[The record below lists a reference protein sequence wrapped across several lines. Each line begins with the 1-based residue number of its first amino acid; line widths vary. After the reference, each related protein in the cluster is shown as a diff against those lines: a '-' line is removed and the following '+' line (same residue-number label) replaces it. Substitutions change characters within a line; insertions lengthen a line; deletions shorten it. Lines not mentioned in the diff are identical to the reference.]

1 MLPALA
7 PFPKGLTQAALDTL
21 MPMHVALDAAG
32 RVRATGPT
40 IGRIVEAPFGAPFFD
55 LFAIRRPEGI
65 GDPATLRARA
75 GERLF
80 LRSRGAEGTFR
91 GVAVADAEDGTL
103 VNLSF
108 GPGIIEA
115 VRRYGLTEADFAA
128 TDLAIELLYVV
139 EAKSMIM
146 EELRTLN
153 VRLRGAKNEA
163 EQQARTDPLTGL
175 RNRRAF
181 DLALDDVLSDQGAG
195 PFGLMHVDLD
205 FFKAVND
212 TLGHAA
218 GDAVLRHVATVLTQE
233 TRTSDTVARIGGDE
247 FMVLLPNVADRARLF
262 EIAERVISQLSQP
275 IDQSGKRCQVAASV
289 GLWSSVGAQ
298 GPLLNT
304 EILAQLDAALYAA
317 KRQGRARA
325 CFAPDGYGS
334 AWPSP
339 P

>member
-1 MLPALA
+1 VTLPALA
-7 PFPKGLTQAALDTL
+7 PFPTTGLAQPALDIL
-21 MPMHVALDAAG
+21 MPMHLALDAAG
-32 RVRATGPT
+32 RIRATGPT
-40 IGRIVEAPFGAPFFD
+40 IRRIVEIAIGAPFFD
-55 LFAIRRPEGI
+55 LFAIRRPDGI
-65 GDPATLRARA
+65 GDPAALRARV

-80 LRSRGAEGTFR
+80 LSSRGAGGNFR
-91 GVAVADAEDGTL
+91 GVAVAEAEGGTL

-153 VRLRGAKNEA
+153 VRLRGAKIEA
-163 EQQARTDPLTGL
+163 EQQARTDPLTGV

-181 DLALDDVLSDQGAG
+181 DMALDEALADPCAR

-212 TLGHAA
+212 SLGHAA
-218 GDAVLRHVATVLTQE
+218 GDAVLRHVAAVLTQE
-233 TRTSDTVARIGGDE
+233 TRTSDTVARVGGDE
-247 FMVLLPNVADRARLF
+247 FMVLLPNVADPARLS
-262 EIAERVISQLSQP
+262 EIAERVIIRLSEP
-275 IDQSGKRCQVAASV
+275 IVQSGRRCQVAASV
-289 GLWSSVGAQ
+289 GLWSSVGA
-298 GPLLNT
+298 GAVLRGA

-317 KRQGRARA
+317 KRRGRGRA
-325 CFAPDGYGS
+325 CFAPDG
-334 AWPSP
+334 A
-339 P
+339 

>member
-1 MLPALA
+1 MTLPTLTPLA
-7 PFPKGLTQAALDTL
+7 TGFAQVALDTL
-21 MPMHVALDAAG
+21 MPMHVALDAEG

-40 IGRIVEAPFGAPFFD
+40 IGRIVEAPLGAPFFD

-91 GVAVADAEDGTL
+91 GVAVAGAEGGTL

-115 VRRYGLTEADFAA
+115 VRRYALTEADFAA

-153 VRLRGAKNEA
+153 LRLQGAKNEA
-163 EQQARTDPLTGL
+163 ERQARTDPLTGL

-181 DLALDDVLSDQGAG
+181 DLALDHVISDQGAA

-247 FMVLLPNVADRARLF
+247 FMVLLPNVADRVRLF
-262 EIAERVISQLSQP
+262 EIAERIISRLSAP
-275 IDQSGKRCQVAASV
+275 IEPFGPRCQVAASV
-289 GLWSSVGAQ
+289 GLWFSAGAGGVLR
-298 GPLLNT
+298 GP

-317 KRQGRARA
+317 KRQGRGRA
-325 CFAPDGYGS
+325 CFAPDRT
-334 AWPSP
+334 
-339 P
+339 

>member
-1 MLPALA
+1 MTLPTLTPLA
-7 PFPKGLTQAALDTL
+7 TGFAQVALDTL
-21 MPMHVALDAAG
+21 MPMHVALDAEG

-40 IGRIVEAPFGAPFFD
+40 IGRIVEAPLGAPFFD

-91 GVAVADAEDGTL
+91 GVAVAGAEGGTL

-115 VRRYGLTEADFAA
+115 VRRYALTEADFAA

-153 VRLRGAKNEA
+153 LRLQGAKNEA

-181 DLALDDVLSDQGAG
+181 DLALDHVISDQGAA
-195 PFGLMHVDLD
+195 PLASCMW
-205 FFKAVND
+205 
-212 TLGHAA
+212 TLISSRPSMTRSGTLPVMPCCATSRPCLRKRREPLTPWRVSVEMSSWSFCRMWLTACVFSKSPNASSA
-218 GDAVLRHVATVLTQE
+218 G
-233 TRTSDTVARIGGDE
+233 
-247 FMVLLPNVADRARLF
+247 
-262 EIAERVISQLSQP
+262 
-275 IDQSGKRCQVAASV
+275 
-289 GLWSSVGAQ
+289 
-298 GPLLNT
+298 
-304 EILAQLDAALYAA
+304 
-317 KRQGRARA
+317 
-325 CFAPDGYGS
+325 
-334 AWPSP
+334 
-339 P
+339 

>member
-1 MLPALA
+1 VTLPALA
-7 PFPKGLTQAALDTL
+7 PFPTGLAQPALDTL
-21 MPMHVALDAAG
+21 MPMHLALDAAG
-32 RVRATGPT
+32 RIRATGPT
-40 IGRIVEAPFGAPFFD
+40 IRRIVEIAIGAPFFD

-65 GDPATLRARA
+65 GDPASLQARA

-80 LRSRGAEGTFR
+80 LRSRRVEGTFR
-91 GVAVADAEDGTL
+91 GVAVAEADGGTL
-103 VNLSF
+103 LNLSF

-153 VRLRGAKNEA
+153 FRLRGAKNEA

-181 DLALDDVLSDQGAG
+181 DLALDAALSDQGAR

-212 TLGHAA
+212 SLGHAA

-233 TRTSDTVARIGGDE
+233 TRTSDTVARVGGDE
-247 FMVLLPNVADRARLF
+247 FMVLLPNVADPARLL
-262 EIAERVISQLSQP
+262 EIAERVIIRLSEP
-275 IDQSGKRCQVAASV
+275 IDQSGRRCQVAASV
-289 GLWSSVGAQ
+289 GLWSSVGA
-298 GPLLNT
+298 GAVLRGA

-317 KRQGRARA
+317 KRQGRGRAR
-325 CFAPDGYGS
+325 FATDG
-334 AWPSP
+334 A
-339 P
+339 